1 MMRIGIREI
10 MIMWIPKM
18 MIMAVSRDDLF
29 LWQAEILSA
38 TGAVSHVQFSPTW
51 TKMVMIMMTKMMTM
65 TITTIITIMT
75 MMMMK
80 INLLTN

>member
-10 MIMWIPKM
+10 LWNPEM

-38 TGAVSHVQFSPTW
+38 TGAVSHVQFSLSW
-51 TKMVMIMMTKMMTM
+51 NFYNADLGGDLVIILVIVLMMILMM
-65 TITTIITIMT
+65 I
-75 MMMMK
+75 
-80 INLLTN
+80 

>member
-1 MMRIGIREI
+1 MMFF
-10 MIMWIPKM
+10 MKKM
-18 MIMAVSRDDLF
+18 MMLMKMTIMPVSRDDLF
-29 LWQAEILSA
+29 LWQPAMLSA

-65 TITTIITIMT
+65 TIMTIMT